1 MGDSDNNTTLPLVTR
16 RRVLAGTAF
25 AMVGWRPKAYASN
38 DLEKDQSPDPAV
50 AVWRKWQAAHRQTEQ
65 LCRQQQRLE
74 QKLVETIGFPN
85 ATILLRDG
93 ESVTLHS
100 LQALHEVLDLGPE
113 DMAKREKA
121 EADLAAHQV
130 RWDAA
135 DREICYSA
143 TLRAEREAGDRAEDL
158 LEVLSETPATSLTGV
173 AAKLDAAL
181 MEGESSEDDA
191 EFPWPQIRSAR
202 DDLIRIGKEVV
213 PEQVFPDEIR
223 QRQTR
228 RRREEIGFSV
238 APGSDGGAA

>member
-1 MGDSDNNTTLPLVTR
+1 MGDSDNITTLPRVTR
-16 RRVLAGTAF
+16 GSLLAGTTNAKVGRQARAF
-25 AMVGWRPKAYASN
+25 ASSDSETDRSI
-38 DLEKDQSPDPAV
+38 DPAV
-50 AVWRKWQAAHRQTEQ
+50 AIWREWQAAHGETVR

-74 QKLVETIGFPN
+74 RRLVETVGFPC
-85 ATILLRDG
+85 ATIRLRDG
-93 ESVTLHS
+93 ENVTLHS
-100 LQALHEVLDLGPE
+100 LQALRDVLDLGPE

-135 DREICYSA
+135 DREIGYSA

-158 LEVLSETPATSLTGV
+158 LEALSETPATSLAGV
-173 AAKLDAAL
+173 AAKLDTVL
-181 MEGESSEDDA
+181 REGEASEDDA

-228 RRREEIGFSV
+228 RRREEMGFPV